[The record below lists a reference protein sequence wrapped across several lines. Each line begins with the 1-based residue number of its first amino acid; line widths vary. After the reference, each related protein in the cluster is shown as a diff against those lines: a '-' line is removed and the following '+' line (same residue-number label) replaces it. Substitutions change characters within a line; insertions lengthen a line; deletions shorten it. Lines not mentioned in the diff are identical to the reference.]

1 MKLKVFKCI
10 ILIFG
15 VALFTSCEPSFPYSL
30 SIDSTSNHNAQA
42 LQSFA
47 HGTHK
52 GDWLLFAGRTNSKDS
67 LGGLHK
73 LKASYTTSASFPKQ
87 SFNEYI
93 FVYNVEKDTLNSIS
107 YDTLLQVVE
116 KNFPE
121 YDSILKENRSVFVNT
136 NSQVA
141 QVGEF
146 MYLAGGYGPPDANS
160 TSKYTTYNQIAKI
173 HVPSLINLVKGNDT
187 AVDKNKLFAFGKH
200 KNLVATGG
208 ELQIVGNAED
218 PNFYLVGGHNFGYS
232 CVENCDA
239 FHQKYQDAVYKFGIK
254 EGKGNELKISLSQ
267 VISDVSCPECLAAD
281 NISVMRRR
289 DGPILPQLFKNPSS
303 STIEQGFGFFAGVF
317 TPTDGA
323 WNDAVYFHPGFLNAE
338 SKLYTID
345 SAYNQKNYNVYSCPN
360 FALYDP
366 KGETVHSFLMGG
378 IGDGQLGFT
387 NTATHIKTNITDMK
401 STRALIKP
409 DNLFNKNK
417 VNKPIF
423 HGTEAIFF
431 GDDAL
436 AKAYVVKIVKK
447 DTVEIETELFD
458 MSKFGDGDVF
468 VGYIYGG
475 IESYESNPGTYG
487 NKKSMASKK
496 IFKVTLKKK

>member
-30 SIDSTSNHNAQA
+30 SIDSTINHNAPA

-67 LGGLHK
+67 SGGLHK

-93 FVYNVEKDTLNSIS
+93 FVYNVEKDQRDSIS

-146 MYLAGGYGPPDANS
+146 MYLVGGYGPPDANS

-200 KNLVATGG
+200 KNLVATGRRT
-208 ELQIVGNAED
+208 
-218 PNFYLVGGHNFGYS
+218 
-232 CVENCDA
+232 
-239 FHQKYQDAVYKFGIK
+239 
-254 EGKGNELKISLSQ
+254 
-267 VISDVSCPECLAAD
+267 SDCWQC
-281 NISVMRRR
+281 
-289 DGPILPQLFKNPSS
+289 
-303 STIEQGFGFFAGVF
+303 
-317 TPTDGA
+317 
-323 WNDAVYFHPGFLNAE
+323 
-338 SKLYTID
+338 
-345 SAYNQKNYNVYSCPN
+345 
-360 FALYDP
+360 
-366 KGETVHSFLMGG
+366 
-378 IGDGQLGFT
+378 
-387 NTATHIKTNITDMK
+387 
-401 STRALIKP
+401 
-409 DNLFNKNK
+409 
-417 VNKPIF
+417 
-423 HGTEAIFF
+423 
-431 GDDAL
+431 
-436 AKAYVVKIVKK
+436 
-447 DTVEIETELFD
+447 
-458 MSKFGDGDVF
+458 
-468 VGYIYGG
+468 
-475 IESYESNPGTYG
+475 
-487 NKKSMASKK
+487 
-496 IFKVTLKKK
+496 